1 MTLFMQ
7 TRVLALKKMM
17 ELMASG
23 GVVSYDNPD
32 EYDTTPGSIDAYRK
46 IEVLVDKETYT
57 LFYF

>member
-1 MTLFMQ
+1 MQ